1 MKGQVIPGTELQV
14 DKDQGVVMLTTERL
28 IFTGP
33 IKTQEWNFDKLLMLS
48 TNDDESDYFISVSNR
63 QKTSGVRF
71 APATGREF
79 NRFLGSA
86 TASHE
91 HGYSEVIEE
100 LKKMQK
106 EALGAEPKLALPSVV
121 SVNS

>member
-1 MKGQVIPGTELQV
+1 
-14 DKDQGVVMLTTERL
+14 
-28 IFTGP
+28 
-33 IKTQEWNFDKLLMLS
+33 
-48 TNDDESDYFISVSNR
+48 
-63 QKTSGVRF
+63 VRF

-91 HGYSEVIEE
+91 HGYAEVIEE

-106 EALGAEPKLALPSVV
+106 EALGAEPKLALPTL
-121 SVNS
+121 NPQ

>member
-1 MKGQVIPGTELQV
+1 
-14 DKDQGVVMLTTERL
+14 
-28 IFTGP
+28 
-33 IKTQEWNFDKLLMLS
+33 
-48 TNDDESDYFISVSNR
+48 
-63 QKTSGVRF
+63 VRF

-91 HGYSEVIEE
+91 HGYAEVIEE

-106 EALGAEPKLALPSVV
+106 EVLVLEPKLAIPS
-121 SVNS
+121 STTASQIN

>member
-1 MKGQVIPGTELQV
+1 
-14 DKDQGVVMLTTERL
+14 
-28 IFTGP
+28 
-33 IKTQEWNFDKLLMLS
+33 
-48 TNDDESDYFISVSNR
+48 
-63 QKTSGVRF
+63 VRF

-91 HGYSEVIEE
+91 HGYAEVIDE

-106 EALGAEPKLALPSVV
+106 EALGAEPKLELPSNV
-121 SVNS
+121 SSLS